1 MDNNRDPTVSSTR
14 IEYLEN
20 IEKEYEKLL
29 IKHSLLEEETDLR
42 LSSSHLS
49 LSLFLFLI
57 LLNS

>member
-49 LSLFLFLI
+49 LSLSFPYY
-57 LLNS
+57 S